1 MLNEVIF
8 YAIDSKRYG
17 EPNFALLLT
26 KVSADKQCRLYFPQF
41 NIRT

>member
-17 EPNFALLLT
+17 RANLALLLT
-26 KVSADKQCRLYFPQF
+26 KVSADKQCSAPIFL
-41 NIRT
+41 NSIS